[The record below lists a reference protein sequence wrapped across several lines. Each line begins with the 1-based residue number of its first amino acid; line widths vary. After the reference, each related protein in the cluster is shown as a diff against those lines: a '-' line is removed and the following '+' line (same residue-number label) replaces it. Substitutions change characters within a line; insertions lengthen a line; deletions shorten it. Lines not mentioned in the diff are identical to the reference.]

1 MSANPRN
8 LSQVLGTTRSWQV
21 TATYQGNPILGKYVA
36 GDNLTAS
43 IWQGQDQTV
52 LLTPSVT
59 WIVPSLA
66 TINLTITAAQLA
78 IAGLAP
84 GVYHLQVDVTPLS
97 DSQPRCVYYG
107 LIQFDPTAGS
117 TPAFPSWVS
126 YNDVV
131 GWNNSILSLQD
142 QDDDLTGFARQ
153 RNIAMMLSVAWI
165 LRRYSPVP
173 GQSRRYLDS
182 TRTVA
187 GPYLCF
193 SDTGP
198 NGEDA
203 PTRAELEGWLNTPSR
218 VILTEDLVEANVLF
232 TAANIYGGVPGTSNP
247 YSQAAKTCHEG
258 AITALERA
266 YIDIDAGVVPSGSA
280 TIRVDRN
287 VIWLT

>member
-1 MSANPRN
+1 MAANPRN

-107 LIQFDPTAGS
+107 LIQFDPTR
-117 TPAFPSWVS
+117 
-126 YNDVV
+126 
-131 GWNNSILSLQD
+131 
-142 QDDDLTGFARQ
+142 ARP
-153 RNIAMMLSVAWI
+153 R
-165 LRRYSPVP
+165 P
-173 GQSRRYLDS
+173 SRRGS
-182 TRTVA
+182 
-187 GPYLCF
+187 
-193 SDTGP
+193 
-198 NGEDA
+198 
-203 PTRAELEGWLNTPSR
+203 PTTTWW
-218 VILTEDLVEANVLF
+218 
-232 TAANIYGGVPGTSNP
+232 GG
-247 YSQAAKTCHEG
+247 
-258 AITALERA
+258 
-266 YIDIDAGVVPSGSA
+266 
-280 TIRVDRN
+280 TIRSSPYR
-287 VIWLT
+287 IKTTT